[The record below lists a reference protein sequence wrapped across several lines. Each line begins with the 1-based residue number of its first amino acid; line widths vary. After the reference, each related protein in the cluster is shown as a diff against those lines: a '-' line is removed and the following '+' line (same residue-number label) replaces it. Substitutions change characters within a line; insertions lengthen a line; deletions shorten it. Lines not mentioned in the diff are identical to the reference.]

1 MKSFVFIIVLFLSAT
16 ILQAQDCKGF
26 YYLNNGEI
34 QITSYDKKSDET
46 GKLTYTMTG
55 AANAGATASANFT
68 TELVNKKGKTLSK
81 GSGIFKCDGGTLYVD
96 AKTALSQEQLAA
108 YKDME
113 IKASDTYIEYP
124 SSLETG
130 QTLKEVNFSMEVY
143 NKGSLFSTLTFEEIN
158 RKVDGKETFT
168 THAGSWDCWKISY
181 EVKFK
186 VSVPPMN
193 MGVPVT
199 MECTEWFAPGFGVV
213 KTETYNKEGKMI
225 GFSQITSVKK

>member
-1 MKSFVFIIVLFLSAT
+1 MKPIVLFILFFSALN
-16 ILQAQDCKGF
+16 ISAQDCKGF
-26 YYLNNGEI
+26 YYFTNGEVEM
-34 QITSYDKKSDET
+34 TFFDKKSDET
-46 GKLTYTMTG
+46 GKLTYTITAASTTG
-55 AANAGATASANFT
+55 SSSTANFA
-68 TELVNKKGKTLSK
+68 TEMTSKKGKSLSK

-96 AKTALSQEQLAA
+96 AKTAMPQEQLAS

-113 IKASDTYIEYP
+113 LKASDSYIEYP

-130 QTLKEVNFSMEVY
+130 QTLKDVSFTMEVY
-143 NKGSLFSTLTFEEIN
+143 NKGSLFTTLTFEEIN
-158 RKVDGKETFT
+158 RKVDTRETFT
-168 THAGSWDCWKISY
+168 THTGSWDCWKINY

-186 VSVPPMN
+186 VAVPPMN

-213 KTETYNKEGKMI
+213 KTETYNKEGKMV